1 MSNERR
7 TALRVG
13 VFLLIG
19 VGVMAFTV
27 LTLGSRGGLF
37 ESKST
42 LWARFPD
49 ISGLVAGAPVRLA
62 GLDVGTVKK
71 VAFGDDLQQREAR
84 VEVSIQAQYLARIR
98 RDSRAN
104 IDSKGLLG
112 DKLINISIGSPDQP
126 PLRDGDEIQ
135 AQPSFSLEQMAGKV
149 DAVAASVQKVTDEA
163 GTFLETLASEK
174 TRGDVQ
180 RILHS
185 TADLMEGV
193 ENGDGVAHRLI
204 YDKKYADE
212 TLGILQE
219 AHQALASMRGAVEHV
234 QAVAQSVRSGDGTL
248 HELIYGK
255 SGAGAL
261 QDLQLA
267 ASELAALVHA
277 VRNQPGLLHT
287 LIYDE
292 RSGDMLKDWND
303 FSERVNRLSKSVEE
317 GRGTLGGLLVDP
329 SVYED
334 LKTTLGN
341 IERNVLF
348 KALIRYTIKQDDL
361 KRPALMPKKT
371 MRSD

>member
-13 VFLLIG
+13 IFLLIG
-19 VGVMAFTV
+19 IGVMAFAV
-27 LTLGSRGGLF
+27 LTLGSSSGLF
-37 ESKST
+37 ASKVM

-49 ISGLVAGAPVRLA
+49 ISGLVVGAPVRLA
-62 GLDVGTVKK
+62 GLDIGTVKK
-71 VAFGDDLQQREAR
+71 VSFGDDLQQRDAR
-84 VEVSIQAQYLARIR
+84 VELSIQERYLSRIR

-112 DKLINISIGSPDQP
+112 DKLINISIGSAGAP
-126 PLRDGDEIQ
+126 PLRDGDELE
-135 AQPSFSLEQMAGKV
+135 AKPSFSLEQMAGKV

-163 GTFLETLASEK
+163 GTFLEALASER

-204 YDKKYADE
+204 YDRKYADE

-219 AHQALASMRGAVEHV
+219 AHQTLASVRGAVEHV
-234 QAVAQSVRSGDGTL
+234 QAVAQTVRSGDGTL

-287 LIYDE
+287 LIYDQ

-303 FSERVNRLSKSVEE
+303 FSERVNRLSKSVED
-317 GRGTLGGLLVDP
+317 GKGTLGGLLVDP

>member
-1 MSNERR
+1 MNNERK

-13 VFLLIG
+13 IFLLIG
-19 VGVMAFTV
+19 IGVMAFAV

-37 ESKST
+37 ESKAV

-71 VAFGDDLQQREAR
+71 VSFGDDLKQREAR
-84 VEVSIQAQYLARIR
+84 VELSIQEQYLPRIR
-98 RDSRAN
+98 RDSYAN

-126 PLRDGDEIQ
+126 PLRDGDEIE
-135 AQPSFSLEQMAGKV
+135 AKPSFSLDQIAGKV

-163 GTFLETLASEK
+163 GTFLETLASEQ
-174 TRGDVQ
+174 TRGDLQ

-185 TADLMEGV
+185 TAGLMEGV
-193 ENGDGVAHRLI
+193 EKGDGVAHRLI

-219 AHQALASMRGAVEHV
+219 AHQTLASMRGAVDHV
-234 QAVAQSVRSGDGTL
+234 QAVAQTVRSGDGTL

-317 GRGTLGGLLVDP
+317 GRGTLGALLVDP

>member
-84 VEVSIQAQYLARIR
+84 VELSIQAQYLARIR

-112 DKLINISIGSPDQP
+112 DKLINISIGSSDQP
-126 PLRDGDEIQ
+126 PLRDGDEIE
-135 AQPSFSLEQMAGKV
+135 AKPSFSLEQMAGKV
-149 DAVAASVQKVTDEA
+149 DEVAASVQKVTDEA
-163 GTFLETLASEK
+163 GTFLETLASDK

-219 AHQALASMRGAVEHV
+219 AHQTLASMRGAVEHV

-303 FSERVNRLSKSVEE
+303 FSERVNRLSKSVEQ

>member
-1 MSNERR
+1 MSNERK

-13 VFLLIG
+13 IFLLVGIG
-19 VGVMAFTV
+19 VLAAAV

-37 ESKST
+37 EAKAT

-62 GLDVGTVKK
+62 GLDVGTVKD
-71 VAFGDDLQQREAR
+71 VSFGDDIKQRDAR
-84 VEVSIQAQYLARIR
+84 VELSIQEKYLPRIR

-112 DKLINISIGSPDQP
+112 DKLVNISIGSPDQP
-126 PLRDGDEIQ
+126 PLRDGDEIE
-135 AQPSFSLEQMAGKV
+135 AKPSFSLEQMAGKV
-149 DAVAASVQKVTDEA
+149 DAVASSVKKVTDEA
-163 GTFLETLASEK
+163 GTFLEALASDR

-219 AHQALASMRGAVEHV
+219 AHQALAGVRGAVDHV
-234 QAVAQSVRSGDGTL
+234 QAVAQTIRSGGGTL

-303 FSERVNRLSKSVEE
+303 FSERVNRLSKNVEE
-317 GRGTLGGLLVDP
+317 GKGTLGGLLVDP

-371 MRSD
+371 VRSD